1 MGKTDTLR
9 ILSLIVIE
17 SKPKVNECHVEIIHG
32 DGNPT
37 VDKEKVCNVNMQIEN
52 VGHTQLYHWLCSA
65 MLLDVNM
72 IEIDHIE
79 HKQLYH

>member
-1 MGKTDTLR
+1 MD
-9 ILSLIVIE
+9 
-17 SKPKVNECHVEIIHG
+17 G
-32 DGNPT
+32 DGNPI

-72 IEIDHIE
+72 MEIDHIE